1 MKLVHKEYGK
11 IFATH
16 CAALFLAGIV
26 FVGFFHTGIF
36 DGVAVLFYKGAVII
50 AVTST
55 LLAAGM
61 LYLVKKKLPRLISVR
76 DVILSVVLFSSI
88 AMVGFTH
95 LPVTAD
101 RSISVFILGYMN
113 SRQDQPITAEEM
125 ERVFIER
132 YVKRYKAMQRRFD
145 EQLVSGNVKRVS
157 GGFVLTDQGRSVVGI
172 YDVLCDLF
180 LVDPKFVRP
189 GE

>member
-1 MKLVHKEYGK
+1 MKLIHKEVLK
-11 IFATH
+11 ILATH
-16 CAALFLAGIV
+16 CAALVLAGIV
-26 FVGFFHTGIF
+26 FVGFFHVGVF
-36 DGVAVLFYKGAVII
+36 DGVSVLFYKGIVII
-50 AVTST
+50 VVTSA
-55 LLAAGM
+55 LLATGM
-61 LYLVKKKLPRLISVR
+61 FLLVKKKILKLLSVR

-113 SRQDQPITAEEM
+113 SRQNQPITADEM
-125 ERVFIER
+125 EQVFIER
-132 YVKRYKAMQRRFD
+132 YVKKYKAMQRRFD
-145 EQLVSGNVKRVS
+145 EQIVSGNISPVP
-157 GGFVLTDQGRSVVGI
+157 GGFVLTSQGRNVVGL

-180 LVDPKFVRP
+180 VVDPKFVRP